1 MVPVALRDR
10 PSPGVT
16 CTLPPLAMAEAISAL
31 LSSGRHFRSFWVSA
45 SRQKRLRLPASP
57 DWRRAAGT
65 SPGLWAG
72 HSGSQR
78 NYRVIWPGSP
88 RSTPAVINCGQVGMF
103 RAVLGANEIED
114 YAAVAGD
121 C

>member
-1 MVPVALRDR
+1 M
-10 PSPGVT
+10 PG
-16 CTLPPLAMAEAISAL
+16 LAVRAGQGAHANACMAACSQAARWFVRQSWDLANEISL
-31 LSSGRHFRSFWVSA
+31 GT
-45 SRQKRLRLPASP
+45 P

-65 SPGLWAG
+65 SPALWAG

-78 NYRVIWPGSP
+78 NCRVIGPESP